1 MSERVRDLLET
12 RRFLTNAGTETYLM
26 FQQGFDLPE
35 FCAFTVFEDREAWS
49 MLVQGYL
56 GPILQAAADTGHG
69 LMVDALVWRAQ
80 PDFIEK
86 LGLDARQ
93 LGPIN
98 AAAVSRTRESV
109 DRWRQAQGHDDQ
121 GLPVLITA
129 DIGPRGDGYKVQ
141 DEAITVAAARDYHHD
156 QIQALADA
164 GADLAC
170 ALTMTSLNESIGI
183 VEACAASE
191 LPVIVSP
198 TVETDGRLPDRS
210 DLGAFIEKVDDATGS
225 APLFYMVNCAH
236 PTHLLPTLETAR
248 EAGESWLSR
257 FRGFRANAS
266 RKSHEELDNSTELDR
281 GDTDELAREL
291 GSMQEIYDLRVIGGC
306 CGTDHEH
313 LAAIARSLG
322 GSLAR

>member
-1 MSERVRDLLET
+1 
-12 RRFLTNAGTETYLM
+12 
-26 FQQGFDLPE
+26 
-35 FCAFTVFEDREAWS
+35 
-49 MLVQGYL
+49 
-56 GPILQAAADTGHG
+56 
-69 LMVDALVWRAQ
+69 MVDALVWRAQ

-86 LGLDARQ
+86 LGRDAGQ

-98 AAAVSRTRESV
+98 ATAVSRTRESV
-109 DRWRQAQGHDDQ
+109 ERWRQAKGHDE
-121 GLPVLITA
+121 LSFPLLIA
-129 DIGPRGDGYKVQ
+129 GDIGPRGDGYKVEE
-141 DEAITVAAARDYHHD
+141 EALTTAAARDYHQD
-156 QIQALADA
+156 QIRALADA

-198 TVETDGRLPDRS
+198 TVETDGRLPDES
-210 DLGAFIEKVDDATGS
+210 ELGAFIEKVDEATGS

-236 PTHLLPTLETAR
+236 PTHLLPTLEAAR
-248 EAGESWLSR
+248 EAGECWLSR

-291 GSMQEIYDLRVIGGC
+291 ASMQEIYDLKVIGGC

-313 LAAIARSLG
+313 MAAIARSLG
-322 GSLAR
+322 GSPAR